1 MRTIWAISKKELR
14 HYFNSPMAYIII
26 IAFLLVN
33 GWFFGSNLFL
43 VNQSTLRPYF
53 ATVPL
58 LLIFFVPAFS
68 MRLLAEEKKQ
78 GTLELMVT
86 MPISDIEIVLG
97 KFLGAV
103 IFYAATL
110 ALTLFYPITVASL
123 GDLDW
128 GPVIGGYLG
137 IFLTGASLVAIGLF
151 ASSLTNNQIIA
162 FIISF
167 VIGFGLFLIGKMLAF
182 SSGGLLRL
190 LDFIGFDTHFNNI
203 SKGIIDSRD
212 LLYYASLIF
221 LMLFL
226 TLQNLLNRKK

>member
-1 MRTIWAISKKELR
+1 
-14 HYFNSPMAYIII
+14 FNSPMAYIII

>member
-1 MRTIWAISKKELR
+1 
-14 HYFNSPMAYIII
+14 MAYIII